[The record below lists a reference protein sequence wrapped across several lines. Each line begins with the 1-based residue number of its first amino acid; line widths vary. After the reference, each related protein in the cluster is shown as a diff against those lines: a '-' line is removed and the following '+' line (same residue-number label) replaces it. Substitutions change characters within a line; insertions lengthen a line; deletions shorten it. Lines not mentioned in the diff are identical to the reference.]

1 MNYMTICFSQLP
13 LETQRDIAETL
24 VYCFPTMNER
34 QRVYQIANI
43 YVPFH
48 SIADPV
54 EILDVCLSNH
64 SKSPKKNHALLEAS
78 HFILKSRYEEVLAS
92 LNLITRTSQQ

>member
-1 MNYMTICFSQLP
+1 MTICFSQLP
-13 LETQRDIAETL
+13 LETQRDIAETF

-54 EILDVCLSNH
+54 EIWMYVFQAIQKN
-64 SKSPKKNHALLEAS
+64 PKKTHALLEAS
-78 HFILKSRYEEVLAS
+78 HFILKNRLEEAFKKAK
-92 LNLITRTSQQ
+92 II